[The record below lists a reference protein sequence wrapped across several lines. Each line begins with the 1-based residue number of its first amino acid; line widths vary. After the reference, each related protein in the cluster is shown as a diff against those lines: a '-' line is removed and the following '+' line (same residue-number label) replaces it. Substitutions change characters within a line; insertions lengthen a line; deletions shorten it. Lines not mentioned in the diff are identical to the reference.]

1 MKQLVKRRSAMRK
14 AATIAKVKT
23 WKMTEKLKV
32 STISTIDKQYYTL
45 KKTLW
50 FRFTYGWLC

>member
-23 WKMTEKLKV
+23 WKMTEKFKV
-32 STISTIDKQYYTL
+32 SAIKNY
-45 KKTLW
+45 KKTVSL
-50 FRFTYGWLC
+50 FPTASCLLGCVKSNI